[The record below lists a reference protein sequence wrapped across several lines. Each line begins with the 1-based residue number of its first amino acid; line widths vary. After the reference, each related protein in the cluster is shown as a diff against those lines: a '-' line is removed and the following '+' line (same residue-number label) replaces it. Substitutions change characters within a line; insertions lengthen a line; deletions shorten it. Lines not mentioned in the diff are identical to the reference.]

1 MNTLKE
7 KAISNNKQNPQKVF
21 AKLLADY
28 EQDEEYRL
36 DGLKVEI
43 AEKIYLAMKNRHVSN
58 AELARRLN
66 KSRPYITKIL
76 QGNVNFTLETL
87 AKIAQALDCE
97 MNFDFNARRQQK
109 IKPNRKSINQKVVN
123 LV

>member
-1 MNTLKE
+1 M
-7 KAISNNKQNPQKVF
+7 SNNKENPQKVF

-97 MNFDFNARRQQK
+97 MNFDFNARRPQK
-109 IKPNRKSINQKVVN
+109 IKPNRKITNQKAVN

>member
-1 MNTLKE
+1 MS
-7 KAISNNKQNPQKVF
+7 SNQQNPQKIF

-28 EQDEEYRL
+28 EQDEEYNL

-43 AEKIYLAMKNRHVSN
+43 AEKIYLAMKNRRVSN

-87 AKIAQALDCE
+87 AKIAQALDCK
-97 MNFDFNARRQQK
+97 MNFDFSVRRQQK
-109 IKPNRKSINQKVVN
+109 IKPTRKTTNQKAVN